1 MKKSSKVTRILANTF
16 LLAFMFLMSCSKD
29 DGPDPVPEKE
39 TLILTPSSTV
49 VSDGAIV
56 QFAVAVNNVVV
67 DDAIIYVDGVAIA
80 NDQHTFFEP
89 GTYSVVAKK
98 EGFADSKAVTITVN
112 KDLVDVYVAGS
123 EYVDGV
129 EQATYWKNGVAHHLT
144 SGTTSARAY
153 KVIVRGAD
161 VYVLVEVGYRAIKY
175 WKNDEEH
182 LIYSQ
187 DNADVYAR
195 DMFVSDNGDVYI
207 AGAST
212 EKNGNLGAKYW
223 KNGVMTKL
231 VHNTIST
238 ATGIAVNGNDVYV
251 SGYSLLNNTD
261 DMPIAVYWKNG
272 VAFPLSDGTVR
283 TMTSKIAV
291 SGNDVHITGSVA
303 DGTAKQ
309 WLAKYW
315 KNGEET
321 NLLNGQEAN
330 DIFIDGTDVYIT
342 GRQGGVKYWKN
353 GVPFEIPGGSFIY
366 GITVLDDTVYTVGTT
381 WNSETNV
388 TKAVY
393 WKNTTMYELSEGT
406 QYPNAN
412 SIAVVAH

>member
-1 MKKSSKVTRILANTF
+1 MKKSSKVTRILASTF

-39 TLILTPSSTV
+39 ILKITPSSTV
-49 VSDGAIV
+49 VSDGDKV
-56 QFAVAVNNVVV
+56 QFAVTVNTATVE
-67 DDAIIYVDGVAIA
+67 DAIIYVDGVAIT
-80 NDQHTFFEP
+80 NDEHTFIEP
-89 GTYSVVAKK
+89 GTYSVVAKR
-98 EGFADSKAVTITVN
+98 EGFADSEVVIITVN

-123 EYVDGV
+123 EYVNGV
-129 EQATYWKNGVAHHLT
+129 EWATYWKNGVAHHLT
-144 SGTTSARAY
+144 SGTTGARAY
-153 KVIVRGAD
+153 KVIVRGTD
-161 VYVLVEVGYRAIKY
+161 VYVLVQEGYRAIKY

-187 DNADVYAR
+187 DNGDVYAR
-195 DMFVSDNGDVYI
+195 DMFISDNEDVYI
-207 AGAST
+207 AGGST
-212 EKNGNLGAKYW
+212 EQNGNSGAKYW
-223 KNGVMTKL
+223 KNGVMKKL
-231 VHNTIST
+231 VHSNISG
-238 ATGIAVNGNDVYV
+238 ATGIAVNGSDVHV
-251 SGYSLLNNTD
+251 SGYSMLNNTD
-261 DMPIAVYWKNG
+261 DMPTAVYWKNG
-272 VAFPLSDGTVR
+272 VAFALSDGTVR
-283 TMTSKIAV
+283 TMATKIAV

-321 NLLNGQEAN
+321 NLRNGQEAN

-353 GVPFEIPGGSFIY
+353 GEPFEIPGGSFIY
-366 GITVLDDTVYTVGTT
+366 GITVFNNKVYTAGTT
-381 WNSETNV
+381 WNSETKV

-406 QYPNAN
+406 QYPDAN
-412 SIAVVAH
+412 SITVVAQ